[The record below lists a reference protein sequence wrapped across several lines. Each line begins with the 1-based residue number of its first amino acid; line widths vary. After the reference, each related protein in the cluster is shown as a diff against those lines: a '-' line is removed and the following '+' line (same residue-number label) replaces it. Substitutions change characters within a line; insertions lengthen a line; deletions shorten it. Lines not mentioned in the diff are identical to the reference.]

1 MKKLL
6 LVLCLA
12 LSVAAHAQKPHNI
25 IIVTTDGFR
34 WQDLFKGMDDTIAQ
48 QKRFNEGDSLG
59 LIKKYGGATM
69 QERREKIMPFF
80 WNTIATKGQVYGNR
94 LFGNNINTEN
104 PHWFSYPGYSEIFT
118 GYVDERINSN
128 DHPANPNTTVLGFF
142 NAQPELKGKVFAFSA
157 WEAFNRILNEK
168 ASGVPVT
175 AAYDTLGFKNLTA
188 NERLL
193 NKLHQQSYRPWAE
206 ECYDVFTH
214 FNAMET
220 LKNRKP
226 RVLYIAY
233 GETDEWSHAGKY
245 KSYLNAANQ
254 LDKWLEEIW
263 NFVQSDPQ
271 YKNNTTLFITSDHG
285 RGDVVKEKWTSHGDK
300 IEGASQ
306 IWMAVMGPNT
316 PALGEV
322 KTPAQYYQKQY
333 AQTIA
338 NLMGY
343 KFTAEHPVADP
354 IKSTKAISQ

>member
-1 MKKLL
+1 
-6 LVLCLA
+6 
-12 LSVAAHAQKPHNI
+12 
-25 IIVTTDGFR
+25 
-34 WQDLFKGMDDTIAQ
+34 
-48 QKRFNEGDSLG
+48 
-59 LIKKYGGATM
+59 
-69 QERREKIMPFF
+69 
-80 WNTIATKGQVYGNR
+80 
-94 LFGNNINTEN
+94 
-104 PHWFSYPGYSEIFT
+104 
-118 GYVDERINSN
+118 
-128 DHPANPNTTVLGFF
+128 
-142 NAQPELKGKVFAFSA
+142 
-157 WEAFNRILNEK
+157 
-168 ASGVPVT
+168 
-175 AAYDTLGFKNLTA
+175 
-188 NERLL
+188 
-193 NKLHQQSYRPWAE
+193 
-206 ECYDVFTH
+206 
-214 FNAMET
+214 MET
-220 LKNRKP
+220 LKNRRP

-285 RGDVVKEKWTSHGDK
+285 RGDMVKEKWTSHGDK

-316 PALGEV
+316 PALGEI

-343 KFTAEHPVADP
+343 NFVAEHPVADP